1 MTSFKTWLEAD
12 EAGTQGLEAAVTEFV
27 AASRPQR
34 EPA

>member
-12 EAGTQGLEAAVTEFV
+12 EAGTQGLEAAVKEFV
-27 AASRPQR
+27 AGRPQR